1 MYINPYNREKN
12 EAKLLE
18 FVRLHPFGLLV
29 SASQNVPVATHLPFL
44 LSIEGEKAI
53 LRTHLSRANGQWKAL
68 DGSTDVLVVFGGPH
82 AYISPRWYDH
92 VNVPTMNYVAVHAYG
107 KPQIIQDSGE
117 VYALLKSQIE
127 QFETQLDEYNIGTL
141 PSTFLAD
148 EIRGLVGVEI
158 AVYRWEGN
166 FKLSQNRDE
175 KNYRNIVAEL
185 GKTGNQTGITEAM
198 QQVYETKG
206 YKQQR
211 H

>member
-1 MYINPYNREKN
+1 MYIKPYNREKD

-18 FVRLHPFGLLV
+18 FVRLHPFGMLV
-29 SASQNVPVATHLPFL
+29 TARENVPAATHVPFL
-44 LSIEGEKAI
+44 PAVEGDKTV
-53 LRTHLSRANGQWKAL
+53 LRTHLSRANRQWKGL
-68 DGSTDVLVVFGGPH
+68 DGQTDVLAVFGGPH

-107 KPQIIQDSGE
+107 KPRLIEDPAQ

-127 QFETQLDEYNIGTL
+127 QFETKPEAYNIGTL
-141 PSTFLAD
+141 PGQFLAD
-148 EIRGLVGVEI
+148 EMRGLVALEI
-158 AVYRWEGN
+158 VVDRWEGN

-185 GKTGNQTGITEAM
+185 GKTGNPTGITEAM
-198 QQVYETKG
+198 QRVYEAQG
-206 YKQQR
+206 YK

>member
-1 MYINPYNREKN
+1 MYINPYNREKD

-29 SASQNVPVATHLPFL
+29 SARENVPVATHLPFL
-44 LSIEGEKAI
+44 PAAEGDKTA
-53 LRTHLSRANGQWKAL
+53 LRTHLSRANPQWKGL
-68 DGSTDVLVVFGGPH
+68 DGQTDVLVVFGGPH

-107 KPQIIQDSGE
+107 KPRLIEDSRE

-127 QFETQLDEYNIGTL
+127 QFETKPGEYNIGTL

-148 EIRGLVGVEI
+148 EMRGLVALEI
-158 AVYRWEGN
+158 AVDRWEGN

-175 KNYRNIVAEL
+175 KNYRNIVTEL
-185 GKTGNQTGITEAM
+185 SKTGNPTGITEAM
-198 QQVYETKG
+198 QEVLAAGG
-206 YKQQR
+206 YR
-211 H
+211 S

>member
-1 MYINPYNREKN
+1 MYINPYNREKD
-12 EAKLLE
+12 EATLLE

-29 SASQNVPVATHLPFL
+29 TARENVPVATHVPFL
-44 LSIEGEKAI
+44 PAAEGDKTV
-53 LRTHLSRANGQWKAL
+53 LRTHLSRANGQWKGL
-68 DGSTDVLVVFGGPH
+68 GGQTDVLVVFGGPH

-107 KPQIIQDSGE
+107 KPRLIEDAGQ

-127 QFETQLDEYNIGTL
+127 QFETKPDAYNIGTL

-148 EIRGLVGVEI
+148 EMRGLVALEI
-158 AVYRWEGN
+158 AVDRWEGN

-185 GKTGNQTGITEAM
+185 GKTGNPTGITEAM
-198 QQVYETKG
+198 QRVYEAQG
-206 YKQQR
+206 YKK
-211 H
+211 

>member
-1 MYINPYNREKN
+1 MYINPYNREMD
-12 EAKLLE
+12 EAKLLS

-29 SASQNVPVATHLPFL
+29 TARENVPAATHVPFL
-44 LSIEGEKAI
+44 VAGEDGRTL
-53 LRTHLSRANGQWKAL
+53 LRTHLSRANRQWKGL
-68 DGSTDVLVVFGGPH
+68 DGQTDALVVFNGPH

-107 KPQIIQDSGE
+107 KPRLIEDPDA

-127 QFETQLDEYNIGTL
+127 QFETDPEAYNIGTL
-141 PSTFLAD
+141 PGKFLAD
-148 EIRGLVGVEI
+148 EMRGLVALEI
-158 AVYRWEGN
+158 AVDRWEGN

-185 GKTGNQTGITEAM
+185 GKTGNPTGITEAM
-198 QQVYETKG
+198 QRVYEAQG
-206 YKQQR
+206 YK

>member
-1 MYINPYNREKN
+1 MYINPYNREKD
-12 EAKLLE
+12 ETKLLE

-29 SASQNVPVATHLPFL
+29 STRQNVPVATHLPFL
-44 LSIEGEKAI
+44 LSSQGEKTV
-53 LRTHLSRANGQWKAL
+53 LHTHLSRANGQWKGL

-92 VNVPTMNYVAVHAYG
+92 VNVPTMNYVVVHAYG
-107 KPQIIQDSGE
+107 KPRIIQDTAE
-117 VYALLKSQIE
+117 VYELLKSQIE
-127 QFETQLDEYNIGTL
+127 QFETKPEEYNIGTL
-141 PSTFLAD
+141 PPAFLAD
-148 EIRGLVGVEI
+148 EMRGLVGVEI
-158 AVYRWEGN
+158 AVDRWEGN

-198 QQVYETKG
+198 QAVYEAKG

-211 H
+211 

>member
-1 MYINPYNREKN
+1 MYINPYNREKD

-18 FVRLHPFGLLV
+18 FVRLHPFGMLV
-29 SASQNVPVATHLPFL
+29 TARANVPAATHVPFL
-44 LSIEGEKAI
+44 PAVEDGKTV
-53 LRTHLSRANGQWKAL
+53 LRTHLSRANGQWKGL
-68 DGSTDVLVVFGGPH
+68 DGQTDVLVVFGGPH

-107 KPQIIQDSGE
+107 KPRLIEDPDA

-127 QFETQLDEYNIGTL
+127 QFETDPAAYNIGTL
-141 PSTFLAD
+141 PPAFVAD
-148 EIRGLVGVEI
+148 EMRGLVALEI
-158 AVYRWEGN
+158 TVDRWEGN

-185 GKTGNQTGITEAM
+185 GKTGNATGITEAM
-198 QQVYETKG
+198 QRVYEAGG
-206 YKQQR
+206 YK